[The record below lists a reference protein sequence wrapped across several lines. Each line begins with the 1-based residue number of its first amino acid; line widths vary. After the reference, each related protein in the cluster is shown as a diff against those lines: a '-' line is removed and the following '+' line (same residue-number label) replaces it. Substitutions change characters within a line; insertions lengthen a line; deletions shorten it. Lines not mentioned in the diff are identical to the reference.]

1 MKEQVIEVKN
11 YISKSNLPSTDFVI
25 NPYIGCPHKCMYCY
39 ASFMKRFTN
48 HLEAWGDFV
57 DVKICGKPLNTRNLC
72 GKNLVIGSVT
82 DPYNIYEKKYEIT
95 RNILHQLVATPV
107 SVDII
112 TKSDLVARDMDI
124 LSKLH
129 KVKVVLSINSF
140 DDSFRFDVEPYA
152 PSIKRR
158 IQTLRTLYNS
168 GIPTVLFMSP
178 IFPEITD
185 FKRIIEETKDFVCE
199 YWFENLNLRSAYKQ
213 RVLDYVYKKYPDLM
227 FLYQDIF
234 VFNNN
239 SYWLFL
245 REKIEQYCREESLN
259 YSIFC
264 HYVRVGA

>member
-72 GKNLVIGSVT
+72 EKNLVIGSVT